1 MIGATLIVMMS
12 LVITTFVVM
21 SLVVTSARA
30 RRWAN
35 ESKVN
40 NISLY
45 A

>member
-12 LVITTFVVM
+12 LVITTFVVT
-21 SLVVTSARA
+21 SLVVTSARD

-40 NISLY
+40 NTS
-45 A
+45 